1 MHASSNTKLTFIE
14 IDGDEKV
21 EILHGLAKIKT
32 IGEFQA
38 NFFVTLF
45 SSRFEIKIR
54 NDPFLMFRG
63 MDSNMQCEI
72 FIRNVV
78 DAKGLP
84 KKGDTYATT
93 EKDQSRNSK

>member
-1 MHASSNTKLTFIE
+1 M
-14 IDGDEKV
+14 
-21 EILHGLAKIKT
+21 LH
-32 IGEFQA
+32 
-38 NFFVTLF
+38 
-45 SSRFEIKIR
+45 
-54 NDPFLMFRG
+54 G